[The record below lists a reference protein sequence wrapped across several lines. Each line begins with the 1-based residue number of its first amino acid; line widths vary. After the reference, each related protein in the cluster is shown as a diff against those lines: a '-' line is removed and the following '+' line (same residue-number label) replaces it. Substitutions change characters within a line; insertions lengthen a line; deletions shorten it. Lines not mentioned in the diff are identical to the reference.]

1 MRNKIDEVVLS
12 KELSKTQKQAF
23 YVLSK
28 VYIGKVTAEKEY
40 LGMPAKLPKMKLSL
54 LSSLREKYK
63 QIDFEE
69 KDYSCVVN
77 LEDEVREIMPIG
89 YIKLIKLLCAESVT
103 ASNVYRGVI
112 ADVTKYLVNS
122 RKHLCIPMEID
133 AGKNKLRKVLLE
145 EFNDF
150 VKEVF
155 DAENIK
161 YSAVIKSSGKKELL
175 DSASKF

>member
-1 MRNKIDEVVLS
+1 M
-12 KELSKTQKQAF
+12 
-23 YVLSK
+23 
-28 VYIGKVTAEKEY
+28 
-40 LGMPAKLPKMKLSL
+40 
-54 LSSLREKYK
+54 
-63 QIDFEE
+63 
-69 KDYSCVVN
+69 
-77 LEDEVREIMPIG
+77 
-89 YIKLIKLLCAESVT
+89 
-103 ASNVYRGVI
+103 YRGVI

>member
-77 LEDEVREIMPIG
+77 LEDEVRETMPIG
-89 YIKLIKLLCAESVT
+89 YIK
-103 ASNVYRGVI
+103 
-112 ADVTKYLVNS
+112 
-122 RKHLCIPMEID
+122 
-133 AGKNKLRKVLLE
+133 
-145 EFNDF
+145 
-150 VKEVF
+150 
-155 DAENIK
+155 
-161 YSAVIKSSGKKELL
+161 
-175 DSASKF
+175 